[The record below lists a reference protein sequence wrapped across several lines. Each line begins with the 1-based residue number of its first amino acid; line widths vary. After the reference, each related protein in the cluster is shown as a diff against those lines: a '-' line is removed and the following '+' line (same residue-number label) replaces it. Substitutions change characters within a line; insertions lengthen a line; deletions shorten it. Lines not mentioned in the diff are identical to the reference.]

1 MEEDFNFTGSGLME
15 NVTEDNITFS
25 CLNRDLLSDS
35 NITNTTFWSIRESL
49 HSGTPYVAV
58 IIFIFFLVSF
68 FWNLFIIFTYFFKY
82 RLLKEP
88 ANIFL
93 LSLAFY
99 YVISSIF
106 LTLFSFIITVERE
119 YIFGNNDISRCAT
132 CDMVG
137 FFFVFVV
144 EGSVHLLMFLSI
156 DRFILLSHPLRY
168 KNIMK
173 RWIAVLI
180 VIGVSVFAF
189 IIAIMPIAF
198 GFGQYEFNTLFGICL
213 ARFGGQSSNGINNL
227 FFFTFLIVEGLIPL
241 IVLLATNVFTYR
253 IVRKFL
259 KRNFRRR
266 STYRNRAREISE
278 DTRKYQKQQNQ
289 LVRVFGAL
297 FIANA
302 IAWTPV
308 VVVTLLGNILD
319 PDQFPDQVYVFGW
332 ICFLTISLFHPM
344 LESFFVKDLRLV
356 VNRAKKNVRR
366 ASTIVIRQSS
376 KFLFSGRTAN
386 ALDEANARMDEEEM
400 SRFGTSMGTEAFD
413 MSTDLDAEHS
423 TVPNGTGRPH
433 DGEVEG
439 DGEEGG
445 GENGGPERPQSLRK
459 VGRSVTFSEQVNGPT
474 IPSVVSPV
482 GNPTGKPNSV
492 LKKRGGPPN
501 GRKHMPQK
509 SPSPVESIIEEEEEV
524 FGTSKS
530 EGKEDKVALTEIA
543 ELAEEHVENLEEVG
557 EVPTINGSASTSQL
571 GTDV

>member
-1 MEEDFNFTGSGLME
+1 M
-15 NVTEDNITFS
+15 TEFS
-25 CLNRDLLSDS
+25 CLNTDMLSNS
-35 NITNTTFWSIRESL
+35 MITDRMFWSIRESL

-58 IIFIFFLVSF
+58 ITFIFFLISF
-68 FWNLFIIFTYFFKY
+68 FWNLFIIVTYFVKY

-99 YVISSIF
+99 YVVSSVF
-106 LTLFSFIITVERE
+106 LTLFSFIINVERE
-119 YIFGNNDISRCAT
+119 YIFGNNDVVRCAT

-137 FFFVFVV
+137 FIFVFVV

-156 DRFILLSHPLRY
+156 DRFILLSRPLRY
-168 KNIMK
+168 KKIMK

-180 VIGVSVFAF
+180 IIGVSIFAF
-189 IIAIMPIAF
+189 VMAIMPIAF

-213 ARFGGQSSNGINNL
+213 PRFGGESFAGVNNL
-227 FFFTFLIVEGLIPL
+227 FYFTFLIIEGLIPL
-241 IVLLATNVFTYR
+241 FVLLATNVFTYR

-266 STYRNRAREISE
+266 STYRNRAKEISE

-308 VVVTLLGNILD
+308 VVVTLLANILD
-319 PDQFPDQVYVFGW
+319 ADQFPDQMYVFGW
-332 ICFLTISLFHPM
+332 LCFLTISLFYPI

-386 ALDEANARMDEEEM
+386 ALDEANARIDEEEM
-400 SRFGTSMGTEAFD
+400 SRLGTSTGTEAFD

-423 TVPNGTGRPH
+423 TVPNGTGWPH
-433 DGEVEG
+433 DGEAEG
-439 DGEEGG
+439 DG
-445 GENGGPERPQSLRK
+445 GENGSPERPQSLRK
-459 VGRSVTFSEQVNGPT
+459 VGRSVTFSEEVNGPT

-501 GRKHMPQK
+501 GRKLLPQK
-509 SPSPVESIIEEEEEV
+509 SPSPVDSIIEEEEEV

-530 EGKEDKVALTEIA
+530 EGKEDKMALTQIA
-543 ELAEEHVENLEEVG
+543 ESAEEHAENSEGVG
-557 EVPTINGSASTSQL
+557 EPLTVNGSASTTQR